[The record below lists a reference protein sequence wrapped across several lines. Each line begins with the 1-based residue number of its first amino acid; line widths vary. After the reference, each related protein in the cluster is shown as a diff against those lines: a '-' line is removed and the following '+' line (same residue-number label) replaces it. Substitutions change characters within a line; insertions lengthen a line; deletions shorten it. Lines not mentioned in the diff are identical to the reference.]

1 MTKDV
6 NLNGAWY
13 TLKYGVKLIES
24 GGRGG
29 RVVNISSAGGHAGT
43 AHNLFGLG
51 ASHYAVSKHALNG
64 LTQIRVCPVKNK
76 NQCDCA
82 FGR

>member
-29 RVVNISSAGGHAGT
+29 RIVNISSAGGHAGT

-64 LTQIRVCPVKNK
+64 LT
-76 NQCDCA
+76 
-82 FGR
+82 GR